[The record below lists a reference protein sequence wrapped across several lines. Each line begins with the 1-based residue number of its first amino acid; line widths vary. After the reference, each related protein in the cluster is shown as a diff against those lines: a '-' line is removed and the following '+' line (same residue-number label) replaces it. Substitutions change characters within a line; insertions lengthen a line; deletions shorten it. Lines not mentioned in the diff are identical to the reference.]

1 MMRIK
6 NPILLAILDGFGI
19 AAEQASNA
27 VTKAKMEHF
36 KYLQS
41 TYPSLAIHASG
52 KWVGLPDGQMGN
64 SEVGHL
70 HIGAGRILYQ
80 SLLLINNAIGDKSF
94 YENPALL
101 AAIYQAKSN
110 NARLHIIGLL
120 SDGGVHSHINHLL
133 AILTMAKEQ
142 QFKDVYVHAIL
153 DGRDT
158 KQDVAKKYLTKLMS
172 VMNELQVGYLSSIS
186 GRYYAMDRDQRW
198 ERMKLAYDVIVQRN
212 FASFSNPLTYI
223 DDEYACSR
231 NDEFIIPAYNE
242 QVADGHIKDNDSV
255 IFTNFRPD
263 RAIQLAA
270 AITNREYVWNSE
282 VVRNNLFFVT
292 MTEYSV
298 DVKANQIAF
307 QSQNVNNG
315 LGEWI
320 SKQGLEQLR
329 IAETEKYAHVTYFF
343 DGGRDIMFSGEDR
356 ILVSSPRV
364 ATYNL
369 KPEMAANEVTKEL
382 ISKIKMQKYD
392 LIVLNFAN
400 PDMVGHTGNLLATI
414 KALQVVDKCLKEIY
428 EPLKSLEGI
437 MVLTADHGNA
447 EIMIDETGDINK
459 KHTSQLV
466 PLVIT
471 KSDLKLVTNTDIS
484 LANIAPTI
492 CDLLGISIPDEMTSK
507 SIIKK

>member
-1 MMRIK
+1 MRTK

-19 AAEQASNA
+19 ATERESNA
-27 VTKAKMEHF
+27 VMKANMEHF

-41 TYPSLAIHASG
+41 TYPSLEIHASG

-80 SLLLINNAIGDKSF
+80 SLSLINNAISDKSF
-94 YENPALL
+94 YKNPALL
-101 AAIYQAKSN
+101 AAIYQAKN
-110 NARLHIIGLL
+110 NNSRLHIIGLL

-158 KQDVAKKYLTKLMS
+158 KQDVAKEYLTKLMS

-198 ERMKLAYDVIVQRN
+198 ERIKLAYDVIMQRSGV
-212 FASFSNPLTYI
+212 SFTNPLTYI
-223 DDEYACSR
+223 DDEYDCSR

-242 QVADGHIKDNDSV
+242 QVVDGYIKDKDSV

-270 AITNREYVWNSE
+270 AVTNREYVWNSE

-298 DVKANQIAF
+298 DVKVNQIAF
-307 QSQNVNNG
+307 RSQNVNNG

-356 ILVSSPRV
+356 ILVPSPRV
-364 ATYNL
+364 DTYDL
-369 KPEMAANEVTKEL
+369 KPEMAANEVTKQL
-382 ISKIKMQKYD
+382 ISKLKMQKYD

-414 KALQVVDKCLKEIY
+414 EALQVVDKCLKEIY

-447 EIMIDETGDINK
+447 EIMIDGTGDINK

-471 KSDLKLVTNTDIS
+471 KSDLELVTNTDIS

-492 CDLLGISIPDEMTSK
+492 CDLLGISISGEMTSK